1 MSEKKV
7 RFSISMEKELLD
19 MLDNEAKI
27 NRWSRVT
34 MINWIVEDYFEL
46 YKRQKAFQLEG
57 VKRGV

>member
-19 MLDNEAKI
+19 ILDKEAKT

-34 MINWIVEDYFEL
+34 MINWILEDYFEL
-46 YKRQKAFQLEG
+46 YKRKLINAQENG
-57 VKRGV
+57 E